1 MTHPFLTNRRFLII
15 YLSVLIV
22 IGIGIFMVLAMNN
35 PVPWWYA
42 FIDSFVNIILFGG
55 MGLGV
60 WYMVVYTDPD
70 EMTRLQFLGNHVAAT
85 LIFISLWLFV
95 GGLIV
100 HLFIQSP
107 TYFGFYEN
115 SYPGRAWTCLL
126 LYVLLVIFYY
136 LIVYYRNFRE
146 KMERTSQLEAMV
158 KEAELKALK
167 SQINPHF
174 LFNSLN
180 SIASLTVTRPERAR
194 DMVVCL
200 SEFMRYSLRS
210 RNEEKVTLAQELHN
224 IELYLKIEKVRFGEK
239 LQYHFDIEEEA
250 GTCFVPNL
258 ILQPIFENAIKYGV
272 YEAIEPVEIRLK
284 AVVVAD
290 FLVLDIENDFDP
302 ETVPTKGEGVGLR
315 NIGSRLR
322 VMYGRSGLLDVEKRM
337 NTFHVHLKIPRATDS
352 KNHDVG

>member
-1 MTHPFLTNRRFLII
+1 MTHPFVANRRFLVI
-15 YLSVLIV
+15 YLSVLLV
-22 IGIGIFMVLAMNN
+22 IGIGIFMMLALNN

-60 WYMVVYTDPD
+60 WYMVIYTDPD
-70 EMTRLQFLGNHVAAT
+70 EMSRLQFLGNHIAAS

-95 GGLIV
+95 GGVIV
-100 HLFIQSP
+100 HLFVQSP
-107 TYFGFYEN
+107 TYFRVYEN

-126 LYVLLVIFYY
+126 LYVLLVLFYY

-146 KMERTSQLEAMV
+146 KVERTAQLESMV
-158 KEAELKALK
+158 KESELKALK

-180 SIASLTVTRPERAR
+180 SIASLTMTKPDRAR
-194 DMVVCL
+194 EMVVCL

-210 RNEEKVTLAQELHN
+210 RNEDKVTLNQELHN
-224 IELYLKIEKVRFGEK
+224 IELYLKIEKVRFGQK
-239 LQYHFDIEEEA
+239 LIYHFDIEEEA
-250 GTCFVPNL
+250 GERLVPNL
-258 ILQPIFENAIKYGV
+258 ILQPVFENAIKYGV

-284 AVVVAD
+284 AEVVAE

-315 NIGSRLR
+315 NIGGRLR
-322 VMYGRSGLLDVEKRM
+322 VMYGRSGLLDVEKRL
-337 NTFHVHLKIPRATDS
+337 NTFHVHIKIPQSTDT
-352 KNHDVG
+352 KLQDT

>member
-1 MTHPFLTNRRFLII
+1 MTHPFIANRRFLVI

-22 IGIGIFMVLAMNN
+22 IGIGIFLVLALNN
-35 PVPWWYA
+35 PVPWWFA
-42 FIDSFVNIILFGG
+42 FVDSFVNIVLFGG

-70 EMTRLQFLGNHVAAT
+70 EMSRLQFLGNHIAAA

-95 GGLIV
+95 GGVIV
-100 HLFIQSP
+100 HLFVQSP
-107 TYFGFYEN
+107 TYYGFYEN

-126 LYVLLVIFYY
+126 LYVLLVLFYY

-146 KMERTSQLEAMV
+146 KVERTAQLESMV
-158 KEAELKALK
+158 KESELKALK

-180 SIASLTVTRPERAR
+180 SIASLTMTRPERAR
-194 DMVVCL
+194 EMVVCL
-200 SEFMRYSLRS
+200 SEFMRYSLKS
-210 RNEEKVTLAQELHN
+210 RNEERVSLKQELHN
-224 IELYLKIEKVRFGEK
+224 IELYLKIEKVRFGQK
-239 LQYHFDIEEEA
+239 LIYHFDIEEEA
-250 GTCFVPNL
+250 GECLVPNL

-284 AVVVAD
+284 AVVVAE

-302 ETVPTKGEGVGLR
+302 DTVPTKGEGVGLR
-315 NIGSRLR
+315 NIGSRIR

-337 NTFHVHLKIPRATDS
+337 NTFHVHMKIPQGDS
-352 KNHDVG
+352 DKSQSV